1 MRGKSC
7 SSESQNGAGAP
18 HLSGAYIRSLVKQL
32 TSSRSTKDSSDSN
45 ENLEGG
51 GRSASGP
58 ADGVSDKQGK
68 PRQPKKQVRRRAH
81 ASRPYQDSLLNMAEA
96 RREIVTAL
104 KLHRAAM
111 KQAREKQQ
119 LEQVKESGPEVP
131 PVGPA
136 SSHQSRR
143 NPRIYA
149 SNSSSSS
156 DNFPA
161 NYAGD
166 GFAYSP
172 GFYSPYSWPVSPIAP
187 PQLVQ
192 ETLNLQ
198 LPSQTLGLNLNLQDF
213 ENLDMAAFHCST
225 NPSSNFSSSSP
236 STSSSPALSAA
247 TEEIPHALQAQTWV
261 AENGDS
267 GLHFGHQWNADSV
280 NSEEYWFK
288 FLNSMEIGPEE
299 QKDEDLVSSPFDD
312 QVMEFPAWLNA
323 NESFSQHVTDF
334 CSDDSFQDLALP
346 CMDIQEIEGID
357 GDWLA

>member
-32 TSSRSTKDSSDSN
+32 TSSRSTKDSSDSS

-68 PRQPKKQVRRRAH
+68 PRQAKKQVRRRAH

-119 LEQVKESGPEVP
+119 LEQVKEPGPEVP

-156 DNFPA
+156 DNFPV

-166 GFAYSP
+166 G
-172 GFYSPYSWPVSPIAP
+172 
-187 PQLVQ
+187 
-192 ETLNLQ
+192 
-198 LPSQTLGLNLNLQDF
+198 QTLGLNLNLQDF
-213 ENLDMAAFHCST
+213 ENLDTAAFHCST

-247 TEEIPHALQAQTWV
+247 TEEIPYALQARTWV